1 MLDGTDNFILNPI
14 VFGHGRIPPIV
25 EVSVVVLSG
34 RRSIGSRGSSSC
46 RRRRSFLLF
55 ILLLCR
61 RVSIMLMMM
70 LVILVFILILV
81 CILILVF
88 ILRSL
93 IISISI
99 STTTTTCTTDGIV
112 VGNFMIIV
120 DVVDVVHRGHMVDF
134 VDINRR
140 DDRCNDQTT
149 Q

>member
-70 LVILVFILILV
+70 LFILV

-93 IISISI
+93 IISISISI

-120 DVVDVVHRGHMVDF
+120 DVVDVVHRGHMM
-134 VDINRR
+134 
-140 DDRCNDQTT
+140 
-149 Q
+149 